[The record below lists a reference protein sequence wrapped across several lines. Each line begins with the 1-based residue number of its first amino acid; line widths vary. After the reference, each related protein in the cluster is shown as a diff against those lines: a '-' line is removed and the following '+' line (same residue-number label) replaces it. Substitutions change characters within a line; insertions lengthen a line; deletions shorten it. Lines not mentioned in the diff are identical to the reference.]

1 MNKHLTLALLAATVL
16 AFPVAAQTPK
26 LPAPTVMPPTATP
39 KQAAA
44 KSHAPVAAKP
54 SAVVTVPH
62 KPVSKPKSKRNRH
75 HVQGPTTQVTKANHS
90 ALREPTRFGYLN
102 AIQVYPY
109 QEGQLYRLY
118 AAPEQVTDIT
128 LQSGEALIS
137 VAAGDTVR
145 WIVGDKTS
153 GSGAAKRTHILV
165 KPSGPGLKTNLVIS
179 TDRRVYHLALESTE
193 RTAMAALSWNY
204 PQDELMAIER
214 ATADAEARRPVTDG
228 LALDNLNFDY
238 RISGD
243 DPGWR
248 PLRAFD
254 DGRQTFIAFPPS
266 ISVGE
271 APPLFVIGA
280 NGQTQLVNY
289 RMRGDYY
296 VVDRLFDA
304 AELRL
309 GEKHQDIVRITRGG
323 GKKHRRNKETGS

>member
-16 AFPVAAQTPK
+16 ALPVAAQKPK
-26 LPAPTVMPPTATP
+26 LPTAPAMASAAAP
-39 KQAAA
+39 KQTTA
-44 KSHAPVAAKP
+44 KPPVPVAAKP
-54 SAVVTVPH
+54 SVVVKSPG
-62 KPVSKPKSKRNRH
+62 KPLSKPKSKRHRH
-75 HVQGPTTQVTKANHS
+75 QTHGPTTQVTKANRS

-118 AAPEQVTDIT
+118 AAPEQVTDIALQAGET
-128 LQSGEALIS
+128 LVS

-145 WIVGDKTS
+145 WIVGDTTS
-153 GSGAAKRTHILV
+153 GSGATKRTHILV
-165 KPSGPGLKTNLVIS
+165 KPSAPGLKTNLVIS

-193 RTAMAALSWNY
+193 HTAMAALSWNY
-204 PQDELMAIER
+204 PEDELMAIER
-214 ATADAEARRPVTDG
+214 ATADAEAQRPVTDG

-238 RISGD
+238 KISGD
-243 DPGWR
+243 DPSWR

-280 NGQTQLVNY
+280 NGQAQLVNY

-309 GEKHQDIVRITRGG
+309 GKKKQSVVRITRA

>member
-1 MNKHLTLALLAATVL
+1 MNKHLTLALLTATGL
-16 AFPVAAQTPK
+16 AFPVAAQMPK
-26 LPAPTVMPPTATP
+26 LATP
-39 KQAAA
+39 PAMAPAAA
-44 KSHAPVAAKP
+44 PKQTTAKPPVPVAAKP
-54 SAVVTVPH
+54 SVVVTAPH
-62 KPVSKPKSKRNRH
+62 KPATKPKSKRHRH
-75 HVQGPTTQVTKANHS
+75 HAPTTQVTKANRS

-102 AIQVYPY
+102 AIQVYPF

-118 AAPEQVTDIT
+118 AAPEQVSDIT

-145 WIVGDKTS
+145 WIVGDTTS

-165 KPSGPGLKTNLVIS
+165 KPSAPGLKTNLVIS

-204 PQDELMAIER
+204 PQDELLAIER
-214 ATADAEARRPVTDG
+214 AAIDAEARTPVADG

-243 DPGWR
+243 DPSWR

-271 APPLFVIGA
+271 APPLFVTGK
-280 NGQTQLVNY
+280 NGDAQLVNY

-296 VVDRLFDA
+296 VIDRLFDA

-309 GEKHQDIVRITRGG
+309 GEKHQDVVRITRGG
-323 GKKHRRNKETGS
+323 GKKLRRNKEKRP

>member
-1 MNKHLTLALLAATVL
+1 MNKHLTLALLAATGL
-16 AFPVAAQTPK
+16 AFPVAAQMPK
-26 LPAPTVMPPTATP
+26 LPTPPAMAPATSP
-39 KQAAA
+39 KQTTA
-44 KSHAPVAAKP
+44 KPPVPVAAKP
-54 SAVVTVPH
+54 RVVVAVPH
-62 KPVSKPKSKRNRH
+62 KPATKPKSKRHRNH
-75 HVQGPTTQVTKANHS
+75 PSGPTTQVTKANRS
-90 ALREPTRFGYLN
+90 ALREPTRYGYLN

-109 QEGQLYRLY
+109 QEGEVYRLY
-118 AAPEQVTDIT
+118 AAPEQVSDIT
-128 LQSGEALIS
+128 LQSGESLIS

-145 WIVGDKTS
+145 WIVGDTTS

-165 KPSGPGLKTNLVIS
+165 KPSAPGLNTNLVIS

-214 ATADAEARRPVTDG
+214 ATADAEAQRPVTDG

-271 APPLFVIGA
+271 APPLFVMGA
-280 NGQTQLVNY
+280 NSQAQLVNY

-309 GEKHQDIVRITRGG
+309 GEKRQDIVRITRGG
-323 GKKHRRNKETGS
+323 KKYPRNKEKGS

>member
-1 MNKHLTLALLAATVL
+1 MNKHLTLALLATTVL
-16 AFPVAAQTPK
+16 AFPVAAQMPK
-26 LPAPTVMPPTATP
+26 LPVPTVIPPAAAP

-44 KSHAPVAAKP
+44 KPPVPVIAKP
-54 SAVVTVPH
+54 GVVVTALR
-62 KPVSKPKSKRNRH
+62 KPVSKLKSKRHRH
-75 HVQGPTTQVTKANHS
+75 QTHGPTTQVTKANHS
-90 ALREPTRFGYLN
+90 ALREPTRFRYLN

-118 AAPEQVTDIT
+118 AAPEQVSDIT
-128 LQSGEALIS
+128 LQAGESLIS

-145 WIVGDKTS
+145 WIVGDTTS
-153 GSGAAKRTHILV
+153 GSGATKRTHILV
-165 KPSGPGLKTNLVIS
+165 KPSAPGLKTNLVIS

-193 RTAMAALSWNY
+193 RTAMAALSWTY

-214 ATADAEARRPVTDG
+214 ATADAEAQRPVTDA

-238 RISGD
+238 KISGD
-243 DPGWR
+243 DPSWR

-271 APPLFVIGA
+271 APPLFVIGK
-280 NGQTQLVNY
+280 NGQAQLVNY

-309 GEKHQDIVRITRGG
+309 GEKKQDVVRITRGD
-323 GKKHRRNKETGS
+323 KKRRNKEKGS

>member
-1 MNKHLTLALLAATVL
+1 MNKHLTLALLAATGL
-16 AFPVAAQTPK
+16 AFPVAAQMPK
-26 LPAPTVMPPTATP
+26 LPASTVIPPTATP
-39 KQAAA
+39 KEA
-44 KSHAPVAAKP
+44 SAKP
-54 SAVVTVPH
+54 PVPVTAKPGVVVTVPH
-62 KPVSKPKSKRNRH
+62 KPATKPKSKRYRH
-75 HVQGPTTQVTKANHS
+75 HVQGPTTQVAKANRS

-102 AIQVYPY
+102 AIQVYPF

-118 AAPEQVTDIT
+118 AAPEQVSDIT

-145 WIVGDKTS
+145 WIVGDTTS

-165 KPSGPGLKTNLVIS
+165 KPSAPGLKTNLVIS

-243 DPGWR
+243 DPSWR

-271 APPLFVIGA
+271 APPLFVIGK
-280 NGQTQLVNY
+280 NGQAQLVNY

-296 VVDRLFDA
+296 VVDRLFEA

-309 GEKHQDIVRITRGG
+309 GEKKQSVVRITRGG
-323 GKKHRRNKETGS
+323 KKLRRNKEKRP

>member
-1 MNKHLTLALLAATVL
+1 MNKHLTLALFAATAL
-16 AFPVAAQTPK
+16 AVPAAAQVPK
-26 LPAPTVMPPTATP
+26 LPTPTMLPRVPLANELSAKSASSSPAAASKSSVATP
-39 KQAAA
+39 RK
-44 KSHAPVAAKP
+44 HTAKP
-54 SAVVTVPH
+54 
-62 KPVSKPKSKRNRH
+62 KPKRH
-75 HVQGPTTQVTKANHS
+75 QHHPHGPTSQVNKANGS

-102 AIQVYPY
+102 AIQVYAF

-118 AAPEQVTDIT
+118 AAPEQVTDIA
-128 LQSGEALIS
+128 LQAGEALVS

-145 WIVGDKTS
+145 WIVGDTTS
-153 GSGAAKRTHILV
+153 GSGANRRTHILV
-165 KPSGPGLKTNLVIS
+165 KPSAPGLKTNLVIS

-214 ATADAEARRPVTDG
+214 AAADAEAQRPIAEG
-228 LALDNLNFDY
+228 LALEQLNFNY

-243 DPGWR
+243 DPAWR

-254 DGRQTFIAFPPS
+254 DGRQTFIAFPAS

-271 APPLFVIGA
+271 APPLFVTGT
-280 NGQTQLVNY
+280 NGEAQLVNY

-309 GEKHQDIVRITRGG
+309 GEKNQDIVRITRGA
-323 GKKHRRNKETGS
+323 KKRRNKEKGS

>member
-1 MNKHLTLALLAATVL
+1 L
-16 AFPVAAQTPK
+16 AFPVAAQMPK
-26 LPAPTVMPPTATP
+26 LPTPPAMAPAAAP

-44 KSHAPVAAKP
+44 KPPVPVAAKP
-54 SAVVTVPH
+54 SVVVAVTR
-62 KPVSKPKSKRNRH
+62 KPTLKPKSKRYRH
-75 HVQGPTTQVTKANHS
+75 HVQGPTTQVAKANHS

-128 LQSGEALIS
+128 LQSGESLIS

-145 WIVGDKTS
+145 WIVGDTTS

-165 KPSGPGLKTNLVIS
+165 KPSAPELKTNLVIS

-214 ATADAEARRPVTDG
+214 ATADAEARRPVTDR
-228 LALDNLNFDY
+228 LVLDNLNFDY

-248 PLRAFD
+248 PLLAFD
-254 DGRQTFIAFPPS
+254 DGRQTFIAFPS
-266 ISVGE
+266 NIWVGE
-271 APPLFVIGA
+271 APPLFLIGA
-280 NGQTQLVNY
+280 NGQAQLVNY

-309 GEKHQDIVRITRGG
+309 GEKHQDIVQITRG
-323 GKKHRRNKETGS
+323 GKKHRRNTETAS

>member
-1 MNKHLTLALLAATVL
+1 MNKHLTLALLTATGL
-16 AFPVAAQTPK
+16 AFPVAAQMPK
-26 LPAPTVMPPTATP
+26 LATPPAMAPAAAP
-39 KQAAA
+39 KQATA
-44 KSHAPVAAKP
+44 KPPVPVAAKP
-54 SAVVTVPH
+54 SIVVTPPG
-62 KPVSKPKSKRNRH
+62 KPLSKPKSKRHRH
-75 HVQGPTTQVTKANHS
+75 HVQGPTTQVAKANHS

-109 QEGQLYRLY
+109 QEGQVYRLY

-145 WIVGDKTS
+145 WIVGDTTS

-165 KPSGPGLKTNLVIS
+165 KPSAPGLKTNLVIS
-179 TDRRVYHLALESTE
+179 TDRRVYHLALESTD

-214 ATADAEARRPVTDG
+214 TASDTEAARPVAEG

-238 RISGD
+238 KISGD
-243 DPGWR
+243 DPSWR

-254 DGRQTFIAFPPS
+254 DGRQTFIAFRPS

-271 APPLFVIGA
+271 APPLFMTGA
-280 NGQTQLVNY
+280 NGEAQLVNY

-309 GEKHQDIVRITRGG
+309 GEKKQDVVRITRG
-323 GKKHRRNKETGS
+323 GKKHRRNKEKGS